1 MRSVADRFRA
11 WFNGL
16 DPFLIVARVSLF
28 VAIVNNH
35 SNPVMALL
43 LGVATAVLYFQER
56 LLRSPWPWLAIVA
69 TLGWV
74 QIQEWWLIDD
84 HPVATTYWLLA
95 IGVSRFGRRPDDV
108 LALSARLL
116 LGFLFA
122 LAFGWKL
129 LSGPFVSGD
138 FFEYTLVRDD
148 RFEPVA
154 VLIGGADE
162 DDLARERGGIAQL
175 TSTGAAGDAV
185 EVETGSRTRS
195 LALTFTWVGLLME
208 GAVAAAFLAPLRGRW
223 QMLRAVALIG
233 FCVTTYAVLPIA
245 GFAVLLLTM
254 GLAHARRPEVRRAHA
269 VAAAAILV
277 WNAILAGLI
286 L

>member
-1 MRSVADRFRA
+1 M
-11 WFNGL
+11 
-16 DPFLIVARVSLF
+16 
-28 VAIVNNH
+28 
-35 SNPVMALL
+35 
-43 LGVATAVLYFQER
+43 
-56 LLRSPWPWLAIVA
+56 
-69 TLGWV
+69 
-74 QIQEWWLIDD
+74 
-84 HPVATTYWLLA
+84 ATTYWLLA

-138 FFEYTLVRDD
+138 FFEYTIVRDE

-154 VLIGGADE
+154 VLFGGADV
-162 DDLARERGGIAQL
+162 DQLAHERIAIAQL
-175 TSTGAAGDAV
+175 TSTGAAGDAI
-185 EVETGSRTRS
+185 EIQTGPRIRT

-223 QMLRAVALIG
+223 QLLRATALIC
-233 FCVTTYAVLPIA
+233 FCITTYAVLPIA

-254 GLAHARRPEVRRAHA
+254 GLAHAHRPPVRRVHA
-269 VAAAAILV
+269 VAAVAILS
-277 WNAILAGLI
+277 WNAVLAGLI